1 MLANTMPAL
10 AGILKNIQN
19 KNVFLVYAGDEF
31 LATRAAERIA
41 ESFDK
46 KGEYQTEKFDDK
58 KLDLPKLYNS
68 VLSPSLFCS
77 ENRIIIVEDPE
88 FDKFTPNQ
96 QKDLE
101 IIISDLPK
109 ENVLIFLLK
118 QAVFDIKKSAKCKK
132 VYELV
137 DKVGVVAA
145 ISPLSENDIKS
156 FIENT
161 VKQGGGSIDTRSI
174 ALLAGGFD
182 RDLNRI
188 KTEIEKLL
196 TYNKNITESTVE
208 MLSAPTA
215 EAQIFDLSK
224 CILAR
229 DFQRAMQ
236 ILDKLFYLREP
247 AVNIIA
253 VLSGAF
259 IDLFRAKIIKA
270 AGEDPAGAAKELGYY
285 GRDFRIKNACRNC
298 TGYSSVFIDKS
309 LEILA
314 KADIALKSSK
324 AEERT
329 VVELAVTN
337 IFYLLETE
345 RST

>member
-1 MLANTMPAL
+1 MLVNTMPAL
-10 AGILKNIQN
+10 ASILKNIQN

-31 LATRAAERIA
+31 LATRAAERIT
-41 ESFDK
+41 ESFCK
-46 KGEYQTEKFDDK
+46 NAVYQTEKFDDK
-58 KLDLPKLYNS
+58 KLDLPTLYNS
-68 VLSPSLFCS
+68 VLSPSLFSS
-77 ENRIIIVEDPE
+77 ENRIIVVEDPE
-88 FDKFTPNQ
+88 FEKFTPNQ

-101 IIISDLPK
+101 TIISDLPK
-109 ENVLIFLLK
+109 ENVLIFLFK
-118 QAVFDIKKSAKCKK
+118 QTDFDIKKSAKCKK

-145 ISPLSENDIKS
+145 INPLTENDIKS
-156 FIENT
+156 FIETT
-161 VKQGGGSIDTRSI
+161 VKQGGGTISTAAINTLV
-174 ALLAGGFD
+174 AGFD

-188 KTEIEKLL
+188 KTELEKLL
-196 TYNKNITESTVE
+196 TYDKNITETTVE

-253 VLSGAF
+253 VLSVAF

-285 GRDFRIKNACRNC
+285 GRDFRIKNACRTC
-298 TGYSSVFIDKS
+298 GSFSAGFISKS
-309 LEILA
+309 LQVLA
-314 KADIALKSSK
+314 KADIDLKSSK

-329 VVELAVTN
+329 IVELAVTN

-345 RST
+345 QRS